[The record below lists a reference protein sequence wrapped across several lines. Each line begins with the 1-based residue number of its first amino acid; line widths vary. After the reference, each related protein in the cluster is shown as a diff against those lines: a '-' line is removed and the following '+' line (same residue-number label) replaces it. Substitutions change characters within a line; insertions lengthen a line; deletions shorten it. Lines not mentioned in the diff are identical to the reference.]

1 VICVASWFVAACAA
15 IMLLLGVIHL
25 VYTFHGRLLHPR
37 DPDVIAR
44 MNDVSLVLTRETT
57 MWKAWIGFN
66 ASHAYG
72 AIFFGLIY
80 GYLALEH
87 SLLFFQSP
95 FLQVVG
101 LLLLTGYALL
111 GKLYWFSVP
120 FRGILLSAALYIAAL
135 VLARV

>member
-1 VICVASWFVAACAA
+1 MIPIAAWFLVACAA

-25 VYTFHGRLLHPR
+25 VYTFQGRMLHPR
-37 DPDVIAR
+37 DPDLIAR
-44 MNDVSLVLTRETT
+44 MNDVSLVVTRETT

-72 AIFFGLIY
+72 AVFFGLIY

-87 SLLFFQSP
+87 TLLLFHSP

-101 LLLLTGYALL
+101 LLLLAGYALL

-120 FRGILLSAALYIAAL
+120 FRGILLSATLYVAAL